1 MKKISSVLLNLL
13 FLVVLLASGCKT
25 EFEKTKAST
34 DFKKKYEAALKYYEK
49 GEYSNCQALL
59 DDVIPFYRSTGES
72 ENIAWHYANCSFYMK
87 EYLTSAYAFKQFM
100 NTFPNS
106 KHGEDAAL
114 MAANALYKMSPQ
126 SLLDQDATT
135 KAIDAYQSFI
145 NTYPNS
151 LKVEEG
157 NQRIDEMRDKLY
169 RKDFESAELYF
180 KIGDYQAAVHS
191 IKSLLKKY
199 PNARDAE
206 NARYMIVK
214 ANYLLAL
221 NSVEAKQ
228 ADRYRET
235 IAVYQ
240 ILVDQ
245 HPGGKFTKD
254 AEKYFDKAVAR
265 IRELSQ

>member
-1 MKKISSVLLNLL
+1 MKNITTT
-13 FLVVLLASGCKT
+13 LVVFLLTIAVLGTGCKN
-25 EFEKTKAST
+25 EFEKMKAST
-34 DFKKKYEAALKYYEK
+34 DFKKKYERALKYYEK
-49 GEYSNCQALL
+49 EEYGNCQSLL
-59 DDVIPFYRSTGES
+59 DDVIPFYRSTAES

-87 EYLTSAYAFKQFM
+87 EYLTSAYAFKQFN

-106 KHGEDAAL
+106 KHGEESSL
-114 MAANALYKMSPQ
+114 MAANALYKMSPV
-126 SLLDQDATT
+126 SLLDQDATV
-135 KAIDAYQSFI
+135 KAIDEYQRFI

-169 RKDFESAELYF
+169 RKDFESSELYF
-180 KIGDYQAAVHS
+180 RIGDYQAAVHS
-191 IKSLLKKY
+191 LKSLLKKY

-214 ANYLLAL
+214 ANYTLAY

-228 ADRYRET
+228 LDRYQET

-240 ILVDQ
+240 VLVDK
-245 HPGGKFTKD
+245 HPSGKFTKD
-254 AEKYFDKAVAR
+254 AEKYYDKAVAR
-265 IRELSQ
+265 IAELKK